1 MTAQPATVE
10 RLDSRPLPPPPQP
23 HPPIRFQVVRNRPLI
38 TLMLGHLTL
47 DMYAG
52 MLPVLYPLLQDRFD
66 LNLKTVG
73 FVSLAY
79 SGAASL
85 SQPLFGWLA
94 DRFGT
99 RLIGLALLWT
109 ALTYATIG
117 FAPTFTVLILLAGLA
132 GLGSGAYHPM
142 GALNASA
149 VISDEQ
155 RNTAMSI
162 YVVGGTLGIAIGP
175 LLGALLFSLFGVHG
189 TAVTI
194 LPGLGIAIL
203 MLVQMRT
210 IALRVKRRSSTLP
223 VAHPPIPVGPLA
235 AVIGL
240 MMLRTW
246 TMFGIQSYIPTWYKD
261 MGYDAW
267 FYSSLATT
275 LLLTSALGTV
285 GSGNLADRQGR
296 RTLLIWSSVLSV
308 PSILLFAQFPGV
320 PAFFT
325 AAMIGFL
332 FASTGPLLLV
342 IAQQLMAGRAGM
354 ASGLIL
360 GLGFIMGAIGVP
372 IMGAFA
378 DAHGMQNAMRAQAVI
393 AGLSVVVAWMLPS
406 EGKIR
411 QVTEAA
417 SVAAGPAHSRQAA

>member
-10 RLDSRPLPPPPQP
+10 RPEAPSVEPLHASTPPSPT
-23 HPPIRFQVVRNRPLI
+23 RFHVMRNKPLM

-52 MLPVLYPLLQDRFD
+52 ILPVLYPLLQDDFD

-73 FVSLAY
+73 YVSFAY

-85 SQPLFGWLA
+85 SQPLFGWIA

-99 RLIGLALLWT
+99 RFIGLALLWT
-109 ALTYATIG
+109 ACTYAFIG
-117 FAPTFTVLILLAGLA
+117 FAPSFAILVLLAGLA

-155 RNTAMSI
+155 RNAAMSI
-162 YVVGGTLGIAIGP
+162 YVTGGTLGVAIGP
-175 LLGALLFSLFGVHG
+175 LVGALVFYFFGIHG
-189 TAVTI
+189 TLVTV
-194 LPGLGIAIL
+194 LPGAGIAIL
-203 MLVQMRT
+203 MLFEMRT
-210 IALRVKRRSSTLP
+210 IALRVKRRSKTQQF
-223 VAHPPIPVGPLA
+223 AHIPIPVGPLA
-235 AVIGL
+235 VVIGM
-240 MMLRTW
+240 MMLRSW
-246 TMFGIQSYIPTWYKD
+246 TMFGIQSFIPTWYED

-285 GSGNLADRQGR
+285 GSGHLADRYGR
-296 RTLLIWSSVLSV
+296 RVLLIGSAVLSV

-325 AAMIGFL
+325 ASMMGIL

-342 IAQQLMAGRAGM
+342 IAQQLMIGRAGM

-360 GLGFIMGAIGVP
+360 GLGFVMGAIGVP
-372 IMGAFA
+372 VMGAFA
-378 DAHGMQNAMRAQAVI
+378 DAYGMQNAMRAQAVVG
-393 AGLSVVVAWMLPS
+393 ALSVIVAWMLPT
-406 EGKIR
+406 ERDIR
-411 QVTEAA
+411 RLTETKAA
-417 SVAAGPAHSRQAA
+417 AVPATA

>member
-10 RLDSRPLPPPPQP
+10 RPEAPPVEPLPAPKPAPPT
-23 HPPIRFQVVRNRPLI
+23 RFQVTRNKPLM

-52 MLPVLYPLLQDRFD
+52 ILPVLYPLLQDQFD
-66 LNLKTVG
+66 VSLKTVG
-73 FVSLAY
+73 FVSFAY

-85 SQPLFGWLA
+85 SQPFFGWIA

-99 RLIGLALLWT
+99 RFIGLALLWT
-109 ALTYATIG
+109 ACTYATIG
-117 FAPTFTVLILLAGLA
+117 FAPSFTILVLLAGLA

-149 VISDEQ
+149 VITDEQ

-162 YVVGGTLGIAIGP
+162 YVTGGTLGVALGP
-175 LLGALLFSLFGVHG
+175 LIGALVFHYFGIHG
-189 TAVTI
+189 TGVTI
-194 LPGLGIAIL
+194 LPGAGIAIL
-203 MLVQMRT
+203 MLFEMRT
-210 IALRVKRRSSTLP
+210 IALRVKRRSKSQQ
-223 VAHPPIPVGPLA
+223 ASQIPIPVGPLA

-240 MMLRTW
+240 MMLRSW
-246 TMFGIQSYIPTWYKD
+246 TLFGIQSFVPTWYED
-261 MGYDAW
+261 MGYSSM
-267 FYSSLATT
+267 FYSLLATT
-275 LLLTSALGTV
+275 LLLTSALGSV
-285 GSGNLADRQGR
+285 GSGTLADRYGR
-296 RTLLIWSSVLSV
+296 RMLLIGSAILSV

-320 PAFFT
+320 PAFFSG
-325 AAMIGFL
+325 AMMGLL

-360 GLGFIMGAIGVP
+360 GLGFVMGAIGVP

-378 DAHGMQNAMRAQAVI
+378 DAYGIQNAMRAQAIVG
-393 AGLSVVVAWMLPS
+393 ALSVLVAFLLPT
-406 EGKIR
+406 EREIR
-411 QVTEAA
+411 RLTEPK
-417 SVAAGPAHSRQAA
+417 PATAPATA

>member
-1 MTAQPATVE
+1 MSAQPATVE
-10 RLDSRPLPPPPQP
+10 RLDKVHALPKSPPPS
-23 HPPIRFQVVRNRPLI
+23 RFQIVRNKPLM

-66 LNLKTVG
+66 LSLKTVG
-73 FVSLAY
+73 LVSFAY

-109 ALTYATIG
+109 ACTYATIG
-117 FAPTFTVLILLAGLA
+117 FAANFTVLILLAALA

-155 RNTAMSI
+155 RNAAMSI

-175 LLGALLFSLFGVHG
+175 LIGALVFTLFGVHG

-194 LPGLGIAIL
+194 LPGAGIAVL
-203 MLVQMRT
+203 MLFEMRT
-210 IALRVKRRSSTLP
+210 IALRVKRRSITQRS
-223 VAHPPIPVGPLA
+223 AHAPIPVGPLA

-240 MMLRTW
+240 MMLRSW
-246 TMFGIQSYIPTWYKD
+246 TMFGIQSFIPTWYKD
-261 MGYDAW
+261 MGYSAL
-267 FYSSLATT
+267 FYSLLATT

-296 RTLLIWSSVLSV
+296 RVLLVGSSILSV

-325 AAMIGFL
+325 ASMIGLL

-378 DAHGMQNAMRAQAVI
+378 DAYGMQNAMRAQAVV
-393 AGLSVVVAWMLPS
+393 AGFSVLVALMLPTES
-406 EGKIR
+406 EIR
-411 QVTEAA
+411 RVTEVSAA
-417 SVAAGPAHSRQAA
+417 SSPAHSHQTA